1 MKTIYKYTLQITDMQ
16 RITLPVG
23 AEILCVQ
30 MQGSDPCLWA
40 IVNDHESIPKMD
52 ITIRT
57 YGTGQPLESTKENY
71 IGTYQSMSGQLVFHV
86 FK

>member
-1 MKTIYKYTLQITDMQ
+1 MKTIWKFPLQIIDTQTIEMP
-16 RITLPVG
+16 IG

-40 IVNDHESIPKMD
+40 IVNDHESIPKMN

-57 YGTGQPLESTKENY
+57 YGIGHPIDSIKEQY
-71 IGTYQSMSGQLVFHV
+71 IGTYQSLSGQLVFHV
-86 FK
+86 FI

>member
-1 MKTIYKYTLQITDMQ
+1 MKTIWKFKLEITDIQTISM
-16 RITLPVG
+16 PVG

-40 IVNDHESIPKMD
+40 IVTDHESIPKMN
-52 ITIRT
+52 ITLRT
-57 YGTGQPLESTKENY
+57 YGTGHPIDSTKEQY